1 MTAVSAD
8 GYALS
13 VVCDGCGRTVRRTG
27 VVLAT
32 WAPTWAHL
40 REGGWIGSSLSV
52 GDHYC
57 SLCQASYANDAGAAV
72 RHRIRRAADGC
83 GQWLPVEDVD
93 GVAVLVLGGE
103 LDVRTDAAVEDALAR
118 AAEVSNLLLLSMAN
132 VNLIDSTII
141 GTMVDAHRRVEATGG
156 RLALLNPPTRVQR
169 ILNVLG
175 LAELFPV
182 FKDLDEALAQLRA
195 GTKPGG
201 PPRRRVEGTGR

>member
-27 VVLAT
+27 AVLAT
-32 WAPTWAHL
+32 WEPTWAHL
-40 REGGWIGSSLSV
+40 RDGGWTGSSLSV

-57 SLCQASYANDAGAAV
+57 GSCQPSNTDDAGAAV
-72 RHRIRRAADGC
+72 RHRTRPAADGC
-83 GQWLPVEDVD
+83 GQRLPVDDVD

-118 AAEVSNLLLLSMAN
+118 AAAVSNLLLLSMAN

-141 GTMVDAHRRVEATGG
+141 GTMVNAHRRVEATGG

-182 FKDLDEALAQLRA
+182 FKDLDQAVAQLRA

-201 PPRRRVEGTGR
+201 PPHRHAEGPGR